1 MHDIIVLKCG
11 GSSIDELPDRFFTN
25 IRLLKEAGYK
35 PVIVHGGGPAIKEML
50 TKLNIETEFIN
61 GLRKTTEEMMDAV
74 EMVLSGTV
82 NKALTRR
89 LNDAGIQSVG
99 LSGSDA
105 QLLTAEAIDFERYG
119 LVGNVTDVNVT
130 FLTELID
137 LDIIPVIA
145 PIGLSP
151 DGSRLNINADTAAG
165 AIAKALH
172 AEQLV
177 FVTDVPGVM
186 HDGKLLKH
194 VTEIEIKQLI
204 DSGVVYG
211 GMIPKVEAA
220 LNSLSAE
227 LQEVMI
233 IDGNQ
238 PTLGSQ
244 SHFVGTIIR
253 KNIEVK

>member
-25 IRLLKEAGYK
+25 ISMLKEAGYK

-50 TKLNIETEFIN
+50 TKLNIEAEFIN
-61 GLRKTTEEMMDAV
+61 GLRKTTDEMMDCV

-105 QLLTAEAIDFERYG
+105 QLLTAEAIDLERYG
-119 LVGNVTDVNVT
+119 LVGNVTKVNT
-130 FLTELID
+130 PFLTKLLD

-145 PIGLSP
+145 PIGLSE
-151 DGSRLNINADTAAG
+151 DGNRLNINADTAAG

-172 AEQLV
+172 AKQLV

-186 HDGKLLKH
+186 RDEKLLTS

-220 LNSLSAE
+220 LNSLSEE

-238 PTLGSQ
+238 PSLASQ
-244 SHFVGTIIR
+244 AHFVGTIIR
-253 KNIEVK
+253 KTKEVK